1 MPDYYGRSFGGFY
14 CTYAT
19 GLFPTNAPRFN
30 VAIALVIPKTP
41 DDKEHKPKTTADDV
55 LPEILEAMAEEV
67 ANPMGN
73 VLEFLRKR
81 FEAVEAG
88 RDGEGPFAQQ

>member
-14 CTYAT
+14 RTYAT

-30 VAIALVIPKTP
+30 VAVALVIPMTP

-55 LPEILEAMAEEV
+55 LPEILKAMAEEV
-67 ANPMGN
+67 ANPMGD

-88 RDGEGPFAQQ
+88 RDGEEPCAQQ